1 MIRVSRN
8 EPEALGLRKHP
19 CISPEA
25 FGKNGRVH
33 LPVSPA
39 CNIQCGFCT
48 RKFHPTASAPGIAR
62 QLLSPEAA
70 ADRVDRAL
78 EICPEITVAGI
89 AGPGDPLATDH
100 AERTFSLIHLRH
112 PDLVLCMSTN
122 GLEIARKAA
131 SLWEIGVRSVTV
143 TVNSLQ
149 PPTVAQI
156 VPRIAVDSRMIAG
169 TEAAEKLIA
178 RQLEGIDKM
187 ASLGAFVKINFVL
200 IPGLNDQQVSDVA
213 QTASRLGASR
223 INIIPLLPQGT
234 FAEHRPPNCTDI
246 ERARAAAEPHL
257 PVFRHCQRCRA
268 DACGIPGKPTP
279 IALGNLLES
288 DNTFSHG

>member
-1 MIRVSRN
+1 MIRASGN
-8 EPEALGLRKHP
+8 EPEVPGLRKHP
-19 CISPEA
+19 CLSPEA

-33 LPVSPA
+33 LAVSPA

-78 EICPEITVAGI
+78 EVCPEITVAGI

-100 AERTFSLIHLRH
+100 AERTFRLIHQRH
-112 PDLVLCMSTN
+112 PELVLCLSTN
-122 GLEIARKAA
+122 GLELARKAET
-131 SLWEIGVRSVTV
+131 LWEIGVRSVTV

-149 PPTVAQI
+149 SSTVAQI
-156 VPRIAVDSRMIAG
+156 VPRVAAGLRMISG
-169 TEAAEKLIA
+169 TEAAKALIA
-178 RQLEGIDKM
+178 RQTEGIDRM

-200 IPGLNDQQVSDVA
+200 IPGLNDLQVADVA
-213 QTASRLGASR
+213 QATSRLGARR
-223 INIIPLLPQGT
+223 INIIPLLPQGS
-234 FAEHRPPNCTDI
+234 FAEHRPPNCTDLD
-246 ERARAAAEPHL
+246 RARASAEPHL

-279 IALGNLLES
+279 IALGNLLECE
-288 DNTFSHG
+288 NTFSHG

>member
-1 MIRVSRN
+1 MSRVSRN
-8 EPEALGLRKHP
+8 EPEALGLREHP

-48 RKFHPTASAPGIAR
+48 RKFHPTVSAPGIAR

-78 EICPEITVAGI
+78 EICPQITVAGI

-100 AERTFSLIHLRH
+100 AEQTFSLIHLRH
-112 PDLVLCMSTN
+112 PGLVLCMSTN
-122 GLEIARKAA
+122 GLELARKAA

-156 VPRIAVDSRMIAG
+156 VPRIAFDSRMIAG
-169 TEAAEKLIA
+169 IEAAEKLIA
-178 RQLEGIDKM
+178 RQLEGIEKM
-187 ASLGAFVKINFVL
+187 TSLGAFVKINFVL
-200 IPGLNDQQVSDVA
+200 IPGLNDHQVADVA
-213 QTASRLGASR
+213 RTASLLGASR

-234 FAEHRPPNCTDI
+234 FAEHLAPNCSDI
-246 ERARAAAEPHL
+246 ETARAAAEPHL

-268 DACGIPGKPTP
+268 DACGIPGKSTP